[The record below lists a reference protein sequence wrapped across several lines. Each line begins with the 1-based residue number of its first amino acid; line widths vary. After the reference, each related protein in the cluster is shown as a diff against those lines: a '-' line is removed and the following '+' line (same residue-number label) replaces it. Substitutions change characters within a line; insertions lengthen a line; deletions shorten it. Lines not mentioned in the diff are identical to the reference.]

1 MNELSIAVII
11 VIMISTIHG
20 YRRGFIRIII
30 TLISLVLT
38 IWLVSVVTPYIT
50 TYMMNHTGV
59 YEKIKEHVEESF
71 AEENSRRDNTIAEN
85 QIETINSYQIP
96 SIVKNSLISN
106 NNENVYGTLM
116 VSAFEG
122 YISGYIARMII
133 NLMAFVCTFLMIY
146 VFLKMTFL
154 SMELI
159 GKLPIIKGLNK
170 LVGGI
175 AGFAEGI
182 LLVWIAFLAATIF
195 AGNEIGMKFFTL
207 IDSSYFLSFL
217 YNNNILFKWSV
228 LI

>member
-11 VIMISTIHG
+11 VITVSTIHG
-20 YRRGFIRIII
+20 YRKGFIRIII
-30 TLISLVLT
+30 TLISLILT

-50 TYMMNHTGV
+50 TYMMNHTDV
-59 YEKIKEHVEESF
+59 YEKIKDHVEESF
-71 AEENSRRDNTIAEN
+71 EEENSRRDNTIAEN

-106 NNENVYGTLM
+106 NNENVYGSLM

-146 VFLKMTFL
+146 IFLKMTFL

-170 LVGGI
+170 LVGGV

-182 LLVWIAFLAATIF
+182 LLVWIGFLAATIF